1 MKTIFISSTF
11 QDMQYERDI
20 IQAKVLPRIRE
31 FVKQYGETI
40 ELCDLRWGIDS
51 ANLSESESTGK
62 ILQV

>member
-20 IQAKVLPRIRE
+20 IQAKVLTRIRE